1 MSAIDGKYVKINNQ
15 WQAWMGLRREAR
27 GLQAPLQV
35 VKKVVRKCQIEPNAE
50 ILHLCQVMENV
61 RTLRCWFL

>member
-27 GLQAPLQV
+27 GLRAPLQV
-35 VKKVVRKCQIEPNAE
+35 ARKCQMEPNAE
-50 ILHLCQVMENV
+50 ILFLTMLLVF
-61 RTLRCWFL
+61 LGCWS